1 MSRPARAEDAKAK
14 AEAGFKKQDSSG
26 TLAPGKEAAGAE
38 QADAAAKT
46 ERLRAMRL
54 AKEQSDQIAA
64 EVRKARR
71 ES

>member
-1 MSRPARAEDAKAK
+1 MSRTEAEEAKARAEAR
-14 AEAGFKKQDSSG
+14 FKKQQGLSETVATAREVADQ
-26 TLAPGKEAAGAE
+26 E

-54 AKEQSDQIAA
+54 AKEQSDQIEV